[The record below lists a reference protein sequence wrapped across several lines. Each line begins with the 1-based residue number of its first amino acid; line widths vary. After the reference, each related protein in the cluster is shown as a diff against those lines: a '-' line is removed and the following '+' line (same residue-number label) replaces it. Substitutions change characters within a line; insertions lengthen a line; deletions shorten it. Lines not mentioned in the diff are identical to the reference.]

1 MKRFVPLIAD
11 AVLAAVCAFLLFFT
25 LVRFYFSTA
34 AGLAAGIIGGLAA
47 GAGAFAYI
55 AAKQSRSAS
64 LSAGKREAEKLAV
77 HLACIPQS
85 EAEELFMRCLDE
97 PEQKDGRIECEG
109 EAYFTK
115 FCMEPCD
122 RDDLL
127 PAARFKTD
135 KKKYFVCNA
144 ATAACAEFAADCG
157 VEIICADG
165 VYERLK
171 ARGALP
177 EKYTGEVKKVKFF
190 ARIKS
195 RFSKKLCLPS
205 FASGAALLFFS
216 YFTYYPIYYIVT
228 GSLLLLLCLAAAVFG
243 RKKGA

>member
-11 AVLAAVCAFLLFFT
+11 ALFAALCAFLLFFT

-34 AGLAAGIIGGLAA
+34 AGLASGIVGGLAA

-55 AAKQSRSAS
+55 AAKQNKTAS
-64 LSAGKREAEKLAV
+64 LTAGRKEAEKLAV
-77 HLACIPQS
+77 HLACIPQCD
-85 EAEELFMRCLDE
+85 AEELFMRSLNGAE
-97 PEQKDGRIECEG
+97 RKDGHIECNG
-109 EAYFTK
+109 EAYFTR
-115 FCMEPCD
+115 FCMEPCG

-127 PAARFKTD
+127 PAVRFKSD
-135 KKKYFVCNA
+135 GKKYFVCNA
-144 ATAACAEFAADCG
+144 ATAACATFAADCG
-157 VEIICADG
+157 VEIICADS

-171 ARGALP
+171 ARNALP
-177 EKYTGEVKKVKFF
+177 EKYAGEVKKVKFF

-195 RFSKKLCLPS
+195 RFTRKLCLPA
-205 FASGAALLFFS
+205 FTSGTALLFFS

-243 RKKGA
+243 KRKGA

>member
-77 HLACIPQS
+77 HLAYIPQS

-109 EAYFTK
+109 EAYFTATICCPPQGLK
-115 FCMEPCD
+115 QIKKSILYATPQPP
-122 RDDLL
+122 RAQNL
-127 PAARFKTD
+127 PQ
-135 KKKYFVCNA
+135 
-144 ATAACAEFAADCG
+144 TAAW
-157 VEIICADG
+157 
-165 VYERLK
+165 K
-171 ARGALP
+171 
-177 EKYTGEVKKVKFF
+177 
-190 ARIKS
+190 
-195 RFSKKLCLPS
+195 
-205 FASGAALLFFS
+205 
-216 YFTYYPIYYIVT
+216 
-228 GSLLLLLCLAAAVFG
+228 
-243 RKKGA
+243 

>member
-85 EAEELFMRCLDE
+85 EAEELFMRCLDGA
-97 PEQKDGRIECEG
+97 EQKDGRIECEG

-135 KKKYFVCNA
+135 KKKVLCMQRRNGRMRRIRRRLRRGNNLCGRRIRTFEGA
-144 ATAACAEFAADCG
+144 RRTARK
-157 VEIICADG
+157 
-165 VYERLK
+165 VYG
-171 ARGALP
+171 RG
-177 EKYTGEVKKVKFF
+177 
-190 ARIKS
+190 
-195 RFSKKLCLPS
+195 
-205 FASGAALLFFS
+205 
-216 YFTYYPIYYIVT
+216 
-228 GSLLLLLCLAAAVFG
+228 
-243 RKKGA
+243 

>member
-115 FCMEPCD
+115 FCMEPCN

-171 ARGALP
+171 ARGA
-177 EKYTGEVKKVKFF
+177 VKKVKFF

-195 RFSKKLCLPS
+195 RFTKKLCLPS

-216 YFTYYPIYYIVT
+216 YFTYYPIYYIVA

>member
-1 MKRFVPLIAD
+1 MNARAKP
-11 AVLAAVCAFLLFFT
+11 T
-25 LVRFYFSTA
+25 LQNSVWSPATA
-34 AGLAAGIIGGLAA
+34 TICCPPQGL
-47 GAGAFAYI
+47 
-55 AAKQSRSAS
+55 KQ
-64 LSAGKREAEKLAV
+64 
-77 HLACIPQS
+77 I
-85 EAEELFMRCLDE
+85 
-97 PEQKDGRIECEG
+97 
-109 EAYFTK
+109 
-115 FCMEPCD
+115 
-122 RDDLL
+122 
-127 PAARFKTD
+127 
-135 KKKYFVCNA
+135 KKKHFVCNA

-195 RFSKKLCLPS
+195 RFTKKLCLPS

-243 RKKGA
+243 KKERGLKRID

>member
-1 MKRFVPLIAD
+1 
-11 AVLAAVCAFLLFFT
+11 
-25 LVRFYFSTA
+25 
-34 AGLAAGIIGGLAA
+34 
-47 GAGAFAYI
+47 
-55 AAKQSRSAS
+55 
-64 LSAGKREAEKLAV
+64 
-77 HLACIPQS
+77 
-85 EAEELFMRCLDE
+85 MRCLDGA
-97 PEQKDGRIECEG
+97 EQKDGRIECEG

-144 ATAACAEFAADCG
+144 ATSTCAEFAADCG

-190 ARIKS
+190 CADKVALY
-195 RFSKKLCLPS
+195 KKTVP
-205 FASGAALLFFS
+205 AL
-216 YFTYYPIYYIVT
+216 VRV
-228 GSLLLLLCLAAAVFG
+228 GCGAAVFQLLHLLPDILYSD
-243 RKKGA
+243 RKSAAFAVPCRRRIWKKERGLKRID